1 MLLENWGKIKKY
13 YETWWNCQVLDRV
26 PIWVVAP
33 RDDSQSREIL
43 SGNTIKIRREERF
56 DKEKVIECAEKI
68 FQATFFGGVA
78 FPCYWPNF
86 GTDILS
92 AYMGADIEFSP
103 VFLPTF
109 TWGANEEEPPPVSW
123 AKWNDPILTDYSD
136 LSVIQVKD
144 KNFYWQK
151 TKEFMR
157 YALEKSQGRYFISP
171 TDIHEGMDSLAVLRG
186 GPQQL
191 CLDLIDNPKGVKKA
205 MKPLW
210 KVWRKIYEE
219 SYQITA
225 DKQEGSS
232 SWTNLWSPGKGY
244 PVQNDFTCLIS
255 TSMYGEFFLE
265 ELMNEINYLDYSI
278 YHLDGPDALKHLDM
292 ILEIPRL
299 NAVQWVPGAG
309 MVKEGVARW
318 IPIYRK
324 IQAKK
329 KAIQVF
335 CQSAEVDFV
344 LESLKPEG
352 LLIFTSCSSEKEAK
366 ELLSHTG
373 WP

>member
-1 MLLENWGKIKKY
+1 
-13 YETWWNCQVLDRV
+13 
-26 PIWVVAP
+26 
-33 RDDSQSREIL
+33 
-43 SGNTIKIRREERF
+43 
-56 DKEKVIECAEKI
+56 
-68 FQATFFGGVA
+68 
-78 FPCYWPNF
+78 
-86 GTDILS
+86 
-92 AYMGADIEFSP
+92 
-103 VFLPTF
+103 
-109 TWGANEEEPPPVSW
+109 
-123 AKWNDPILTDYSD
+123 
-136 LSVIQVKD
+136 
-144 KNFYWQK
+144 
-151 TKEFMR
+151 
-157 YALEKSQGRYFISP
+157 
-171 TDIHEGMDSLAVLRG
+171 
-186 GPQQL
+186 
-191 CLDLIDNPKGVKKA
+191 
-205 MKPLW
+205 
-210 KVWRKIYEE
+210 
-219 SYQITA
+219 
-225 DKQEGSS
+225 
-232 SWTNLWSPGKGY
+232 
-244 PVQNDFTCLIS
+244 
-255 TSMYGEFFLE
+255 
-265 ELMNEINYLDYSI
+265 MNEINYLDYSI